1 MGALPAGHV
10 VTAIEA
16 HPAVDLFEQRFGG
29 LDVALAVEQGPD
41 LLAVGGGCLDATAS
55 EQTAV
60 MLANLHFANA

>member
-1 MGALPAGHV
+1 
-10 VTAIEA
+10 
-16 HPAVDLFEQRFGG
+16 
-29 LDVALAVEQGPD
+29 